1 MKVLHLNVSDGGG
14 GVGKAGFRLHQAL
27 QGAGVDSWMLV
38 DHKQSDDD
46 KVIPASQGLGAKYAP
61 IRARLDKLPAFIC
74 KSSHWEYASFN
85 YLPNPAVKKAWR
97 ELKPDVLHLHWIG
110 DGFLPLQ
117 YFPQFSHV
125 PTVATL
131 HGRWLFNGAQHLHS
145 DQSKRFVEG
154 FLKGKRDNE
163 DGGLDAD
170 RWVWRRKCRYF
181 QNHPFEVIALSNWM
195 KRDAERSRLLK
206 DRKVYLIPNGLDP
219 SVYRPLDR
227 DRSRRD
233 LGLPIEKRLVLFGA
247 NFATQ
252 DRNKGFRFFV
262 DAIRELEKA
271 GKDDFEIV
279 VFGSDRPAGPLPYK
293 TKTHFLGYLKEE
305 SQLVSTYSA
314 CDLFVLPSLQDN
326 LPNTVMEAMACGT
339 PSVAFNVGGVS
350 DLVEHSVTGVL
361 VPPQNA
367 VALAEGISSVL
378 RSSDVEY
385 EQLSIN
391 CLDRF
396 ANNFTQE
403 LQVKR
408 LLNAYHHVVE
418 KMNERKSVS

>member
-1 MKVLHLNVSDGGG
+1 MFVDQKLTDDNRVLESSYGW
-14 GVGKAGFRLHQAL
+14 GKYY
-27 QGAGVDSWMLV
+27 S
-38 DHKQSDDD
+38 S
-46 KVIPASQGLGAKYAP
+46 
-61 IRARLDKLPAFIC
+61 IRSKLDKLPSILC
-74 KSSHWEYASFN
+74 KNSHWDYFSFN
-85 YLPNPAVKKAWR
+85 YLPNPSVKKVWNVLR
-97 ELKPDVLHLHWIG
+97 PDVLHLHWIG

-117 YFPQFSHV
+117 YFPEFRHI

-145 DQSKRFVEG
+145 DQSDRFVSG
-154 FLKGKRDNE
+154 FLKGNRDRE
-163 DGGLDAD
+163 DGGLDVD
-170 RWVWRRKCRYF
+170 RWVWQRKLRYF

-195 KRDAERSRLLK
+195 KRDAERSLLLK
-206 DRKVYLIPNGLDP
+206 DRNIHLIPNGLDP
-219 SVYRPLDR
+219 SVYHPVDR
-227 DRSRRD
+227 NESRRN

-252 DRNKGFRFFV
+252 DRNKGFHFFV
-262 DAIRELEKA
+262 DAIRELEKTK
-271 GKDDFEIV
+271 KDDFEIV
-279 VFGSDRPAGPLPYK
+279 VFGSDRPSGPLPYK

-305 SQLVSTYSA
+305 SQLVCTYST

-339 PSVAFNVGGVS
+339 PSVAFEVGGVS
-350 DLVEHSVTGVL
+350 DLVEHNVTGAL

-385 EQLSIN
+385 KKMSLN
-391 CLDRF
+391 CLDCF

-408 LLNAYHHVVE
+408 LLIAYKNAVE
-418 KMNERKSVS
+418 KMHERKPVS